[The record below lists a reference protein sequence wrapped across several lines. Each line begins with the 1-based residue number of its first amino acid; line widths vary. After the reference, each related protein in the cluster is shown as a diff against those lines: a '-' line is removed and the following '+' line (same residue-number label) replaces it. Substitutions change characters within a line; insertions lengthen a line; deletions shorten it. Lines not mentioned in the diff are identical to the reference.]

1 MTSQDRTDVEPVDAI
16 VLAGSVN
23 RIALFPGN
31 RPGRKAL
38 VEIAGKPLMAYV
50 LDALTASRYVRNIV
64 VVGAPEVIEYASRW
78 PRVVSAP
85 EGLQLLRN
93 AWRGMRA
100 AGTDRVLFCNPDQP
114 LLTTEMVDDFV
125 ERAVQVEGDLIS
137 SWVRREDLGRYT
149 EGDHKFANFGD
160 GRFAHGNL
168 FLVRRDMPEIEKV
181 RARLDRLYQA
191 RKNNLRFA
199 WELGPRL
206 FARFL
211 VAKFS
216 GKLPDLAATL
226 ELGGRA
232 FGLRVTPVI
241 CPFPEIALDIDEPE
255 DYAAAVRYLADAEKA
270 AAPVGSVSGPRER
283 VTV

>member
-1 MTSQDRTDVEPVDAI
+1 MTPQDRMDLAPVDAI

-23 RIALFPGN
+23 RIALYPGN
-31 RPGRKAL
+31 QPGRKAL
-38 VEIAGKPLMAYV
+38 VEIAGKPLIAYV
-50 LDALTASRYVRNIV
+50 LDALSASRYVRNIV
-64 VVGAPEVIEYASRW
+64 VVGAAEVLEYAARW
-78 PRVVSAP
+78 PRVVGAP
-85 EGLQLLRN
+85 EGHQLIRN

-125 ERAVQVEGDLIS
+125 ERASRVEGDLIT

-149 EGDHKFANFGD
+149 EGDHKFADFGD

-199 WELGPRL
+199 WELGPGL

-211 VAKFS
+211 TAKLW

-226 ELGGRA
+226 NIGGKA
-232 FGLRVTPVI
+232 FGLHVAPVL
-241 CPFPEIALDIDEPE
+241 CPFPEIVLDIDEPE
-255 DYAAAVRYLADAEKA
+255 DYAAALRYLADQA
-270 AAPVGSVSGPRER
+270 ATPAAGSAGPGER
-283 VTV
+283 AG